1 MDPIALRNGFV
12 PYNASS
18 RRGVASSGMADN
30 SAGAAS
36 PPVIP
41 AAHAASETSATA
53 KEPSYVSR
61 MRLRRFVRH
70 GLLPQL
76 FVFEAVARLGSVT
89 RAAEEMHLAQPT
101 VSLQLKKLAEALEV
115 TLFEQRGRRLHLTP
129 AGHTLRDV
137 CDELIHCLSRAEQKL
152 AAFRHTQSETLRLA
166 AEPELRLLASRLI
179 ADFCACHP
187 GLRVALHVA
196 DRVELFQRL
205 SCGADDLV
213 LFELGVES
221 LPVE

>member
-1 MDPIALRNGFV
+1 
-12 PYNASS
+12 
-18 RRGVASSGMADN
+18 
-30 SAGAAS
+30 
-36 PPVIP
+36 
-41 AAHAASETSATA
+41 
-53 KEPSYVSR
+53 VSR

-166 AEPELRLLASRLI
+166 AEPELRQLASRLI
-179 ADFCACHP
+179 ADFCASHP

-205 SCGADDLV
+205 SSGADDLV

-221 LPVE
+221 LPVERRWSVTHAKGRPLSEAATLFLRHAMQLDAPGGAPKNPAADTEDGEWRRDITRR